1 MNDSYYE
8 LGRDVTHLVASG
20 NKKETSVISVRLTI
34 NEIKRLEKIGRE
46 SDKTVSQVIRYAIA
60 AYRIHRPETVVGL
73 WNGSAVT
80 VGEPEEASGNAR
92 CEVNYSD
99 PESDPTGKAHPI
111 QP

>member
-46 SDKTVSQVIRYAIA
+46 SDKTVSQVIRDAIA

-73 WNGSAVT
+73 WNGSTITIGET
-80 VGEPEEASGNAR
+80 VEVSSNAR
-92 CEVNYSD
+92 CEVVLSD
-99 PESDPTGKAHPI
+99 SNRAPQKRRS
-111 QP
+111 